1 MQHAVADF
9 LRPSLVP
16 ELGSDVTAGTA
27 CHRHL
32 VLVTVAAV
40 RALPDQL
47 TCLILDDFD
56 LTVVAATLAV
66 IALGIQLCIHDV
78 IIDELHDRQDCRDI
92 LLHVRYFHVTD
103 RTARRQ
109 LLELRFGYQF
119 FKSINILCNVY
130 MIAVCDL
137 VFVCYT
143 RDQSKTFLQTFC
155 KFVSGGLKRCAIQ
168 TEVYVVL

>member
-16 ELGSDVTAGTA
+16 ELGSDIAAGTA
-27 CHRHL
+27 CNRHL

-56 LTVVAATLAV
+56 LTVIAAALAV

-78 IIDELHDRQDCRDI
+78 LIDELHDRQDCRDI
-92 LLHVRYFHVTD
+92 LLHVRHFHIAD
-103 RTARRQ
+103 RAARRQ
-109 LLELRFGYQF
+109 LLEIRLKFQLAEG
-119 FKSINILCNVY
+119 IDLLTDVN
-130 MIAVCDL
+130 MIAV
-137 VFVCYT
+137 
-143 RDQSKTFLQTFC
+143 
-155 KFVSGGLKRCAIQ
+155 GN
-168 TEVYVVL
+168 VVLIGYARNNTEAFL